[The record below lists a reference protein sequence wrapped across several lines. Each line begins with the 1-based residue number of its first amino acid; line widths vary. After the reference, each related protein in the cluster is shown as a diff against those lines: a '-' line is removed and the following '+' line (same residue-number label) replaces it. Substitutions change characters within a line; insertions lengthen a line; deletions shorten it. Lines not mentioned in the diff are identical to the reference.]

1 MYDEISST
9 YDHFVNWKN
18 RLAFEM
24 PFLEAQLARV
34 QTGSHPLRVL
44 DAACGTAMH
53 AIELARRGYSTAGA
67 DISAGMIAQARAN
80 ADAAGVQVNLAQAG
94 FGALRAA
101 FGAQPF
107 DGILCLGNSLPHLLS
122 LADLEAA
129 LADFAASLKPGGL
142 LLIQN
147 RNFDAVLNKQD
158 RFMDPQSYRAGDE
171 EQIFLRFYD
180 FRPDGLLDF
189 HMLTLLRAAEG
200 WKQQVTS
207 SQLYPLRR
215 EELEQAL
222 LRVGFRDVTMYS
234 GLNGSAFDENTSPN
248 TVAAAFLP

>member
-1 MYDEISST
+1 MYDEISSI

-24 PFLEAQLARV
+24 PFIEAQLARV
-34 QTGSHPLRVL
+34 QTGSRPLRVL

-53 AIELARRGYSTAGA
+53 AIELAQRGYSAAGA

-80 ADAAGVQVNLAQAG
+80 AEAAGVKLDLAQAG
-94 FGALRAA
+94 FGELTSA
-101 FGAQPF
+101 FGTRAF
-107 DGILCLGNSLPHLLS
+107 DAILCLGNSLPHLLS

-129 LADFAASLKPGGL
+129 LADFAASLKPGGV

-147 RNFDAVLNKQD
+147 RNFDAVLKKQD
-158 RFMDPQSYRAGDE
+158 RFMDPQSYRQGDE

-189 HMLTLLRAAEG
+189 HMLTLNRATEG
-200 WKQQVTS
+200 WKQQFTS

-215 EELEQAL
+215 DELEQAL
-222 LRVGFRDVTMYS
+222 LRVGFKDVSLYG
-234 GLNGSAFDENTSPN
+234 GLNGSVFDENASPN
-248 TVAAAFLP
+248 TVVTAFLP